1 MASAGGSSQSHHVNV
16 DSAPGDPIG
25 ENDHAD
31 PRYPLWRH
39 VKKIQPNGR
48 GGGNAKSEC
57 LFCEKI
63 IPGSYTRVRA
73 HLLKIPNQGVETC
86 RKVTVP
92 ILEQL
97 HREVAEADAIVN
109 GRQPNNIPLP
119 TQTGSAGARV
129 SKQAKRKKQTGIA
142 ESFHA
147 ELRQQADALIARMF
161 YSGGMHFRFL
171 QLYICILKLST

>member
-16 DSAPGDPIG
+16 DFAPGDPIG

-97 HREVAEADAIVN
+97 HREVAEAEALVN

-119 TQTGSAGARV
+119 TQTGSAGTT
-129 SKQAKRKKQTGIA
+129 SNKGKRRKQTGIE
-142 ESFHA
+142 ESFHT
-147 ELRQQADALIARMF
+147 ENRQQADALIARMF
-161 YSGGMHFRFL
+161 YSGGMHPRFL

>member
-73 HLLKIPNQGVETC
+73 HLLKIPNQGEERGSFEMDV
-86 RKVTVP
+86 
-92 ILEQL
+92 
-97 HREVAEADAIVN
+97 D
-109 GRQPNNIPLP
+109 QP
-119 TQTGSAGARV
+119 
-129 SKQAKRKKQTGIA
+129 
-142 ESFHA
+142 ES
-147 ELRQQADALIARMF
+147 
-161 YSGGMHFRFL
+161 
-171 QLYICILKLST
+171 